1 MTVKSRIEGVI
12 EEALPNAN
20 FKVRIDSGQFVL
32 AYLSGRMRMNYI
44 RLAVG
49 DRVALELSP
58 DGRRGRIVLRK

>member
-1 MTVKSRIEGVI
+1 MIVKSRVEGII

-20 FKVRIDSGQFVL
+20 FKVKINSGEFVL

-58 DGRRGRIVLRK
+58 DGKRGRIVLRK

>member
-1 MTVKSRIEGVI
+1 MAVKSKVEGII
-12 EEALPNAN
+12 EESLPNAN
-20 FKVRIDSGQFVL
+20 FKVKIDNGEFVL

-49 DRVALELSP
+49 DRVVLELSP